1 MDAAVKYD
9 LIRLQGGMDQV
20 TPTLSL
26 APGIARRASN
36 FECSITGGY
45 SRIDG
50 YERFDG
56 HASPSAARYNK
67 LSCNLTGA
75 VSVGNTI
82 VGQSSASTGVVVA
95 KVGNTLIITRE
106 SNSFVSGEGITVSSA
121 VVGSIQTVNGLEA
134 DGLLDATYKGL
145 AADHYRASISVVPG
159 TGPIRGVAFYLN
171 AVFAWRNNA
180 SATAA
185 ELYKSSSLGWVKVNF
200 GKELGFTTG
209 SVTIADGVTVTGA
222 SSGATGVV
230 SRVVIQTGTFAAGT
244 ATGRLILSSSSG
256 TFTASEVLKVAG
268 TSRALASGPAT
279 QITMLPNGN
288 FNLITANFGGG
299 PAAKKLYG
307 CDGVNRAFEFDGTTF
322 VPLVTGM
329 ASDTPNLIQFHK
341 QYLFLTFG
349 ASLQFCAI
357 GNPYSWSVVLG
368 AGEIVMND
376 NITNLLVMPGNQ
388 ATGALGIFTRTDTSI
403 LYGTSTATFQLVS
416 FNIGT
421 GGILGT
427 AQNLD
432 QAYVLDDRGVISLT
446 ATLNYGNFDAASLTM
461 NLKPFMDIHR
471 NLATCSML
479 QRTKGQ
485 YRVFFSDGYGLY
497 VTVRNSQMLGSM
509 PVVFPD
515 PVLNCVE
522 GHLDDGS
529 PVLFFGSSSGYVFQ
543 LDRGTSF
550 DGQTIAANMTLV
562 FNATKSPRILKRYR
576 KASIEMT
583 GNSYA
588 TIAFGYDLG
597 YRTNML
603 DQAVDASYSNDLRS
617 AYWDSFTWD
626 NFVFDGTDISPSEI
640 EVTGTA
646 ENMAIRVSST
656 SAILPTFTVNSIIV
670 HYSLRR
676 GLR

>member
-1 MDAAVKYD
+1 
-9 LIRLQGGMDQV
+9 
-20 TPTLSL
+20 
-26 APGIARRASN
+26 
-36 FECSITGGY
+36 
-45 SRIDG
+45 
-50 YERFDG
+50 
-56 HASPSAARYNK
+56 
-67 LSCNLTGA
+67 
-75 VSVGNTI
+75 
-82 VGQSSASTGVVVA
+82 
-95 KVGNTLIITRE
+95 
-106 SNSFVSGEGITVSSA
+106 
-121 VVGSIQTVNGLEA
+121 
-134 DGLLDATYKGL
+134 
-145 AADHYRASISVVPG
+145 
-159 TGPIRGVAFYLN
+159 
-171 AVFAWRNNA
+171 
-180 SATAA
+180 
-185 ELYKSSSLGWVKVNF
+185 
-200 GKELGFTTG
+200 
-209 SVTIADGVTVTGA
+209 
-222 SSGATGVV
+222 
-230 SRVVIQTGTFAAGT
+230 
-244 ATGRLILSSSSG
+244 
-256 TFTASEVLKVAG
+256 
-268 TSRALASGPAT
+268 
-279 QITMLPNGN
+279 
-288 FNLITANFGGG
+288 
-299 PAAKKLYG
+299 
-307 CDGVNRAFEFDGTTF
+307 
-322 VPLVTGM
+322 
-329 ASDTPNLIQFHK
+329 
-341 QYLFLTFG
+341 
-349 ASLQFCAI
+349 
-357 GNPYSWSVVLG
+357 
-368 AGEIVMND
+368 MND